1 MHISRKMVAKLLETK
16 PSNIKSLRQI
26 EEKIYIKL
34 RNSQDEF
41 SMTIQD
47 YRNCSQQLRC
57 DREQIDYLK
66 FVSIAL
72 VIGTFILL
80 TQSSLKIALTD
91 QSEAKTNTRLVI
103 NYYIPILSR
112 LLSGL
117 RVTLDANGT

>member
-80 TQSSLKIALTD
+80 TQSSLKIALTN

-103 NYYIPILSR
+103 NY
-112 LLSGL
+112 
-117 RVTLDANGT
+117 